1 MSGARWPNSRM
12 ASVHTATPAVSR
24 ACQSRASGSRKGVIG
39 RHGGVVGGAWDAVFP
54 PRTAIRKANRGRVA
68 GPRRGPRGTLPRR
81 RTAHP
86 AGAKTHST
94 VREVSPMIDQ
104 LLHGNVA
111 FVTGEFKPNEDYYQ
125 AIATQQRPKVLWI
138 GCSDS
143 RVSEHQMTGSKPGTM
158 FVHRNVANIV
168 AFNDVNISAILEYGV
183 VHLKI
188 EDIIVCGHTR
198 CGGIAAI
205 EDGVHENYI
214 ADWLCI
220 ATGAKEAADR
230 IALERGLSRDEKLAV
245 LTEENVKLQIKHLR
259 NLALIKNMHA
269 KGSLPRIH
277 GWLYRVETGTI
288 DVLVDGRQGGAAPGL
303 TALA

>member
-1 MSGARWPNSRM
+1 MIQELLAGNAR
-12 ASVHTATPAVSR
+12 
-24 ACQSRASGSRKGVIG
+24 
-39 RHGGVVGGAWDAVFP
+39 
-54 PRTAIRKANRGRVA
+54 
-68 GPRRGPRGTLPRR
+68 
-81 RTAHP
+81 
-86 AGAKTHST
+86 
-94 VREVSPMIDQ
+94 
-104 LLHGNVA
+104 
-111 FVTGEFKPNEDYYQ
+111 FVTDEFRPNDDYYR
-125 AIATQQRPKVLWI
+125 AIADRQTPKVLWI

-143 RVSEHQMTGSKPGTM
+143 RVSEHQMTGSRPGTM

-220 ATGAKEAADR
+220 ASGAKETADR
-230 IALERGLSRDEKLAV
+230 IARERGLSREEKLAV
-245 LTEENVKLQIKHLR
+245 LTEENVKLQIKHLK
-259 NLALIKNMHA
+259 NLSLIRNMHA
-269 KGSLPRIH
+269 RGSLPRIH

-288 DVLVDGRQGGAAPGL
+288 DVLVDGEASRR
-303 TALA
+303 

>member
-1 MSGARWPNSRM
+1 
-12 ASVHTATPAVSR
+12 
-24 ACQSRASGSRKGVIG
+24 
-39 RHGGVVGGAWDAVFP
+39 
-54 PRTAIRKANRGRVA
+54 
-68 GPRRGPRGTLPRR
+68 
-81 RTAHP
+81 
-86 AGAKTHST
+86 
-94 VREVSPMIDQ
+94 MIDN
-104 LLHGNVA
+104 LLAGNA
-111 FVTGEFKPNEDYYQ
+111 KFVSTEFAPNAEYYH
-125 AIATQQRPKVLWI
+125 ALAAQQRPKVLWI

-143 RVSEHQMTGSKPGTM
+143 RVSEHQMTDSKPGTM

-230 IALERGLSRDEKLAV
+230 IALERGLNREEKLAV

-259 NLALIKNMHA
+259 NLALIKNLHA
-269 KGSLPRIH
+269 HGTVPRIH
-277 GWLYRVETGTI
+277 GWLYRVETGTV
-288 DVLVDGRQGGAAPGL
+288 DVLVDGRGGAPRSGSPAK
-303 TALA
+303 ALKSAVGHATKKPAVKPAVKKARKK

>member
-1 MSGARWPNSRM
+1 
-12 ASVHTATPAVSR
+12 
-24 ACQSRASGSRKGVIG
+24 
-39 RHGGVVGGAWDAVFP
+39 
-54 PRTAIRKANRGRVA
+54 
-68 GPRRGPRGTLPRR
+68 
-81 RTAHP
+81 
-86 AGAKTHST
+86 
-94 VREVSPMIDQ
+94 MIDQ
-104 LLHGNVA
+104 LLAGNA
-111 FVTGEFKPNEDYYQ
+111 EFVSKEFAPNASYYQ
-125 AIATQQRPKVLWI
+125 ALAAQQRPKVLWI

-143 RVSEHQMTGSKPGTM
+143 RVSEHQMTDSKPGTM

-230 IALERGLSRDEKLAV
+230 IAREKGLNREEKLAV
-245 LTEENVKLQIKHLR
+245 LTEENVKLQIKHLK
-259 NLALIKNMHA
+259 NLALIKNMHS
-269 KGSLPRIH
+269 KGELPRIH
-277 GWLYRVETGTI
+277 GWLYRVETGKVE
-288 DVLVDGRQGGAAPGL
+288 VLVDGRGGSARSASPAKALKAALGSAPAKKKPAARRSGKK
-303 TALA
+303 

>member
-1 MSGARWPNSRM
+1 M
-12 ASVHTATPAVSR
+12 ASVIDELIAGNEQFVS
-24 ACQSRASGSRKGVIG
+24 
-39 RHGGVVGGAWDAVFP
+39 
-54 PRTAIRKANRGRVA
+54 
-68 GPRRGPRGTLPRR
+68 
-81 RTAHP
+81 
-86 AGAKTHST
+86 
-94 VREVSPMIDQ
+94 
-104 LLHGNVA
+104 
-111 FVTGEFKPNEDYYQ
+111 GEFAPNEHYYHT
-125 AIATQQRPKVLWI
+125 IAAKQTPKVLWI

-220 ATGAKEAADR
+220 ATGAKEAANR
-230 IALERGLSRDEKLAV
+230 IAKERKLNREQKLAV
-245 LTEENVKLQIKHLR
+245 LTEENVKLQIKHLK
-259 NLALIKNMHA
+259 NLALIRNMHA
-269 KGSLPRIH
+269 KGNLPRIH
-277 GWLYRVETGTI
+277 GWLYRVEDGSI
-288 DVLVDGRQGGAAPGL
+288 QVLVDGRDQDRAKPRKASARKKAARRR
-303 TALA
+303 T

>member
-1 MSGARWPNSRM
+1 MAR
-12 ASVHTATPAVSR
+12 
-24 ACQSRASGSRKGVIG
+24 
-39 RHGGVVGGAWDAVFP
+39 
-54 PRTAIRKANRGRVA
+54 
-68 GPRRGPRGTLPRR
+68 
-81 RTAHP
+81 
-86 AGAKTHST
+86 ST
-94 VREVSPMIDQ
+94 IDQ
-104 LLHGNVA
+104 LLDGNA
-111 FVTGEFKPNEDYYQ
+111 GFVTEEWAPNAEYYKS
-125 AIATQQRPKVLWI
+125 IAARQTPKVLWI

-220 ATGAKEAADR
+220 ATGAKEATDR
-230 IALERGLSRDEKLAV
+230 IAKERKLSREEKLAV

-277 GWLYRVETGTI
+277 GWLYRVESGTI
-288 DVLVDGRQGGAAPGL
+288 DVLVDGQGAVKPAAKKPAKGRR
-303 TALA
+303 

>member
-1 MSGARWPNSRM
+1 MAR
-12 ASVHTATPAVSR
+12 
-24 ACQSRASGSRKGVIG
+24 
-39 RHGGVVGGAWDAVFP
+39 
-54 PRTAIRKANRGRVA
+54 
-68 GPRRGPRGTLPRR
+68 
-81 RTAHP
+81 
-86 AGAKTHST
+86 ST
-94 VREVSPMIDQ
+94 IDQ
-104 LLHGNVA
+104 LLDGNA
-111 FVTGEFKPNEDYYQ
+111 GFVKDEWGPHAEYYKS
-125 AIATQQRPKVLWI
+125 IAARQTPKVLWI

-230 IALERGLSRDEKLAV
+230 IAKERKLSREEKLAV

-269 KGSLPRIH
+269 KGTVPRIH
-277 GWLYRVETGTI
+277 GWLYRVESGTI
-288 DVLVDGRQGGAAPGL
+288 DVLVDGQGGVKPAAKKPAKGRR
-303 TALA
+303 

>member
-1 MSGARWPNSRM
+1 
-12 ASVHTATPAVSR
+12 
-24 ACQSRASGSRKGVIG
+24 
-39 RHGGVVGGAWDAVFP
+39 
-54 PRTAIRKANRGRVA
+54 
-68 GPRRGPRGTLPRR
+68 
-81 RTAHP
+81 
-86 AGAKTHST
+86 
-94 VREVSPMIDQ
+94 
-104 LLHGNVA
+104 
-111 FVTGEFKPNEDYYQ
+111 
-125 AIATQQRPKVLWI
+125 
-138 GCSDS
+138 
-143 RVSEHQMTGSKPGTM
+143 TGSKPGTM

-230 IALERGLSRDEKLAV
+230 IAKERGLSREEKLAV

-269 KGSLPRIH
+269 KGSVPRIH
-277 GWLYRVETGTI
+277 GWLYRVESGSI
-288 DVLVDGRQGGAAPGL
+288 DVLVDGQGGVKPAAMKPAAPGAGKRGSSA
-303 TALA
+303 TKRRG

>member
-1 MSGARWPNSRM
+1 MIEELLAGNAR
-12 ASVHTATPAVSR
+12 
-24 ACQSRASGSRKGVIG
+24 
-39 RHGGVVGGAWDAVFP
+39 
-54 PRTAIRKANRGRVA
+54 
-68 GPRRGPRGTLPRR
+68 
-81 RTAHP
+81 
-86 AGAKTHST
+86 
-94 VREVSPMIDQ
+94 
-104 LLHGNVA
+104 
-111 FVTGEFKPNEDYYQ
+111 FVTGEFRPNDDYYR
-125 AIATQQRPKVLWI
+125 AIADRQTPKVLWI

-143 RVSEHQMTGSKPGTM
+143 RVSEHQMTDSRPGTM

-230 IALERGLSRDEKLAV
+230 IARERGLSREEKLAV
-245 LTEENVKLQIKHLR
+245 LTEENVKLQIKHLK
-259 NLALIKNMHA
+259 NLALIRNMHA
-269 KGSLPRIH
+269 RGSLPRIH

-288 DVLVDGRQGGAAPGL
+288 DVLVDGGESRR
-303 TALA
+303 

>member
-1 MSGARWPNSRM
+1 M
-12 ASVHTATPAVSR
+12 V
-24 ACQSRASGSRKGVIG
+24 
-39 RHGGVVGGAWDAVFP
+39 
-54 PRTAIRKANRGRVA
+54 
-68 GPRRGPRGTLPRR
+68 
-81 RTAHP
+81 
-86 AGAKTHST
+86 
-94 VREVSPMIDQ
+94 DQ

-111 FVTGEFKPNEDYYQ
+111 FVTGEFKPNAEYYQ

-230 IALERGLSRDEKLAV
+230 IAQERGLSREEKLAV

-269 KGSLPRIH
+269 KGSVPRIH

-288 DVLVDGRQGGAAPGL
+288 DVLVDGRAGKATPSL

>member
-1 MSGARWPNSRM
+1 MS
-12 ASVHTATPAVSR
+12 
-24 ACQSRASGSRKGVIG
+24 
-39 RHGGVVGGAWDAVFP
+39 D
-54 PRTAIRKANRGRVA
+54 
-68 GPRRGPRGTLPRR
+68 
-81 RTAHP
+81 
-86 AGAKTHST
+86 
-94 VREVSPMIDQ
+94 MIDE
-104 LLHGNVA
+104 LLDGNA
-111 FVTGEFKPNEDYYQ
+111 KFVEGEYQPNEQYYQ
-125 AIATQQRPKVLWI
+125 AIAAKQRPRVLWI

-220 ATGAKEAADR
+220 ATGAKEAANR
-230 IALERGLSRDEKLAV
+230 IAKERKLSRDEKLAV
-245 LTEENVKLQIKHLR
+245 LTEENVKLQIKHLK
-259 NLALIKNMHA
+259 NLALIRNMHA

-288 DVLVDGRQGGAAPGL
+288 DVLVDGRDGAG
-303 TALA
+303 TARAKRPRKKAAKRSR